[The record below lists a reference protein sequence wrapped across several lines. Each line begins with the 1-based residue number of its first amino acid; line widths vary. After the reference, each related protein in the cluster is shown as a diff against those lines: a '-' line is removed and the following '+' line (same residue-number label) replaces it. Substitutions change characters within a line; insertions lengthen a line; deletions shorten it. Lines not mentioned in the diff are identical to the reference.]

1 MDRFLIAPFTTGF
14 ESYLKPWLIPDD
26 AFAVLE
32 NAYVWRG
39 RVRKRFGAQLMGSAV
54 FGSQTAP
61 LLSRLR
67 INIGTVAAHTIPGIA
82 TQLKIGQMFSVGDDI
97 FTVYQ
102 LGAGV
107 LTLSTNPAATATINS
122 TTNPNTVV
130 FTGEPAGSIVYYYPA
145 NPVMGLTIYEDYTS
159 AFNNDPAYAFDTQFA
174 YVFTAGSWQRS
185 GAAVW
190 HGNNLQLFWA
200 ANWRGATPDIKVLF
214 VTNFNFT
221 LGAPGANDDPIWW
234 TVDGANWTAG
244 IGNDAFYFLPAPA
257 GTPLAPHAGPYVKTC
272 RIILPFQERLLL
284 LNTIENNNPNGDGT
298 LGTNTQYRNRCRY
311 SAISS
316 PFEQNAWYE
325 QQQRDS
331 GVGANSLPI
340 GAGFLDASTDEE
352 IISAAFIKNRL
363 IVYFEF
369 STWELV
375 YLNNPIDPFRWQK
388 LSDNLGSQSTFS
400 SISFDKNVLTMGT
413 TGVHSCNGSSVDRI
427 DEKIPDTVFQIRQ
440 ANIGDQRVWG
450 IRDFYTELVYWTYPS
465 VVANLAT
472 NNVFP
477 NQVLVYN
484 YRTGSWATND
494 DTITAF
500 GYFEQSINKTWAMSE
515 TVWELNLEAWS
526 SGQNQQN
533 FRQVIAGNQ
542 EGYTFVVDADST
554 RNAPVLQ
561 ITNMVASGSQVI
573 LTIINHNLVADEYIY
588 IENASGVTFPT
599 PANEGIFQVYL
610 VPSTDTIRIV
620 ATMSGVYLGGGTATR
635 VSNINIESKQ
645 WNPYVNKDRNIYLSK
660 INFCTATTAFGQV
673 TVNYLPSYSRLDMV
687 QEAQD
692 TGTLLGTNVLETFP
706 AAGLEQEQDR
716 TWHPVYFQSDGEAI
730 QIAIYMKDDL
740 DLAMS
745 QIRQRNIAFSDF
757 QLEGMVL
764 YTMATTDRLQ

>member
-14 ESYLKPWLIPDD
+14 ETYLKPWLIPDD
-26 AFAVLE
+26 AFETLQ
-32 NAYVWRG
+32 NAYSWRG
-39 RVRKRFGAQLMGSAV
+39 RIRKRFGAQLMGSAV

-67 INIGTVAAHTIPGIA
+67 VNIGTVAGHTIPGVA
-82 TQLKIGQMFSVGDDI
+82 NQLKIGQAFSVGNDI
-97 FTVYQ
+97 FTVWQ

-130 FTGEPAGSIVYYYPA
+130 FTGEPGGSTVYYYPA

-185 GAAVW
+185 GAALF
-190 HGNNLQLFWA
+190 HGSNLNLFWST
-200 ANWRGATPDIKVLF
+200 NWRGATPDIKVLF
-214 VTNFNFT
+214 TTNFNFT
-221 LGAPGANDDPIWW
+221 LPNPAATDDPIWW
-234 TVDGANWTAG
+234 TVDGAVWTAG
-244 IGNDAFYFLPAPA
+244 IGANAFYFLPGNA
-257 GTPLAPHAGPYVKTC
+257 APHTGPYVKTA

-311 SAISS
+311 SAISD
-316 PFEQNAWYE
+316 PFQQNAWYE
-325 QQQRDS
+325 QGQRDNAGS
-331 GVGANSLPI
+331 ANSLPI

-388 LSDNLGSQSTFS
+388 LSDSLGSQSTFS
-400 SISFDKNVLTMGT
+400 SIPFDKQILTMGT
-413 TGVHSCNGSSVDRI
+413 TGVHSCNGSTVDRI

-440 ANIGDQRVWG
+440 QNLGDQRVWG

-465 VVANLAT
+465 VVANLST
-472 NNVFP
+472 NNIFP

-484 YRTGSWATND
+484 YRTGSWATNS

-515 TVWELNLEAWS
+515 TIWELNTEAWS
-526 SGQNQQN
+526 SGENQQN

-561 ITNMVASGSQVI
+561 ITNILRSGTQI
-573 LTIINHNLVADEYIY
+573 LLTIINHNLVADEYIY
-588 IENASGVTFPT
+588 IENASGVTFTAPI
-599 PANEGIFQVYL
+599 NQGIFQVYQI
-610 VPSTDTIRIV
+610 VDVNTIRIV
-620 ATMSGVYLGGGTATR
+620 ATMVGTYLGGGTATR
-635 VSNINIESKQ
+635 VSNYNILSKQ
-645 WNPYVNKDRNIYLSK
+645 WNPYVNKDRNVYLSK
-660 INFCTATTAFGQV
+660 INFCTAATSFGQV
-673 TVNYLPSYSRLDMV
+673 TVNYLPSYSRLDMI
-687 QEAQD
+687 QEASD
-692 TGTLLGTNVLETFP
+692 TGTLLGTNALETFP
-706 AAGLEQEQDR
+706 ALGLEQTQDR

-730 QIAIYMKDDL
+730 QINIYMKDDP
-740 DLAMS
+740 DLAKS
-745 QIRQRNIAFSDF
+745 QIRQRNVAFSDF

-764 YTMATTDRLQ
+764 YTMPTTDRLQ